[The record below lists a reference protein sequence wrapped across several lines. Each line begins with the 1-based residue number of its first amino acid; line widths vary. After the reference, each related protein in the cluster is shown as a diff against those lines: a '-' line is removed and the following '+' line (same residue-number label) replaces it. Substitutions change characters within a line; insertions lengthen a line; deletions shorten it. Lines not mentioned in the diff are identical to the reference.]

1 MIKYTVDKSGVVE
14 LIHSVDDTVDSLLKE
29 KYIIDLFEGDID
41 AAREEI
47 RFLAVETQA
56 QFEYI
61 ENYFK
66 TLHKKSRKN
75 T

>member
-1 MIKYTVDKSGVVE
+1 
-14 LIHSVDDTVDSLLKE
+14 LLKE

-41 AAREEI
+41 AARDEI
-47 RFLAVETQA
+47 HFLAVETQA